1 MKKVIAVTSSRADYY
16 LLRPLL
22 MKLNML
28 EGIQLEIVVT
38 GSHLLKKHGN
48 TSQEI
53 KKDFKKIHPIKILS
67 SKTDSL
73 AIQKNLPH
81 YLKNFLAFL
90 SQSKP
95 DLLILL
101 GDRYEIFLAAI
112 AGLFNTIPIAHIHGG
127 EVTHGA
133 IDDPMR
139 HSITKMS
146 NLHFVAHEEYKH
158 RVTQLGE
165 EPNSI
170 FNVGPMVIDNLI
182 DRKFYDKS
190 KLCKLLGISKLEPF
204 FLITLHPETY
214 GNNNNLRNIQQLLKA
229 LKKFSDHTL
238 LFTAPNVDYEANIIR
253 AEIENFAIQNSNAH
267 FFNSLGSPLYLSL
280 MRYSSCVIGNSSS
293 GVIEAPLLGALSVN
307 IGSRQSGRVM
317 SKTILASSFN
327 SSDIFSTITR
337 ALDQKGSYKLSK
349 LSPKDSPSSKIVKI
363 LQKTDFHLKTNKK
376 FNDLT

>member
-1 MKKVIAVTSSRADYY
+1 MKKIVAITSSRADYY

-22 MKLNML
+22 KKLHIL
-28 EGIQLEIVVT
+28 EGIQLEIIAT

-48 TSQEI
+48 TLQEI
-53 KKDFKKIHPIKILS
+53 EKDFKKIHSIKILS

-73 AIQKNLPH
+73 SIQKNLPH
-81 YLKNFLAFL
+81 YLKHFLDFFKN
-90 SQSKP
+90 SKP
-95 DLLILL
+95 DLIILL

-112 AGLFNTIPIAHIHGG
+112 AGLFNAIPIAHIHGG

-146 NLHFVAHEEYKH
+146 NLHFVSHEEYKI
-158 RVTQLGE
+158 RVAQLGE

-182 DRKFYDKS
+182 DKKFYDQS
-190 KLCKLLGISKLEPF
+190 KLCKLLDISELGNF

-214 GNNNNLRNIQQLLKA
+214 GKNNNLRNILQLLKA
-229 LKKFSDHTL
+229 LKKFSNYNL
-238 LFTAPNVDYEANIIR
+238 VFTAPNVDLEADIIR
-253 AEIENFAIQNSNAH
+253 TEIEKFVANHSNAY
-267 FFNSLGSPLYLSL
+267 FFNSLGSSIYLSL

-293 GVIEAPLLGALSVN
+293 GVIEAPLLGVLSVN

-317 SKTILASSFN
+317 AKTVLSSACN
-327 SSDIFSTITR
+327 ASDILSTIR
-337 ALDQKGSYKLSK
+337 YGLNKKEDYKLSK
-349 LSPKDSPSSKIVKI
+349 LLSKDSPSSKIIKI
-363 LQKTDFHLKTNKK
+363 LQKEDLNLKTNKI
-376 FNDLT
+376 FNDIA

>member
-22 MKLNML
+22 IKLNKIK
-28 EGIQLEIVVT
+28 GIQLEIVVT

-48 TSQEI
+48 TAHEI
-53 KKDFKKIHPIKILS
+53 EKDFKKIHPIKILS
-67 SKTDSL
+67 SKTDSQ

-81 YLKNFLAFL
+81 YLKHFLAFL

-112 AGLFNTIPIAHIHGG
+112 AGLFNAIPIAHIHGG

-146 NLHFVAHEEYKH
+146 NLHFVAHEEYMN
-158 RVTQLGE
+158 RVIQLGE

-170 FNVGPMVIDNLI
+170 FNVGPMVLDNLI
-182 DRKFYDKS
+182 DKKFYDKP

-204 FLITLHPETY
+204 FLVTLHPETY
-214 GNNNNLRNIQQLLKA
+214 GSNNNLRNILQLLKA
-229 LKKFSDHTL
+229 LKKFKDHAL
-238 LFTAPNVDYEANIIR
+238 FFTAPNVDHEADIIR
-253 AEIENFAIQNSNAH
+253 AEIDNFVAENSNAYL
-267 FFNSLGSPLYLSL
+267 FNSLGSPIYLSL
-280 MRYSSCVIGNSSS
+280 MRHSSCVIGNSSS

-317 SKTILASSFN
+317 SKTIFSSSFN
-327 SSDIFSTITR
+327 ASDIFSTITH

-349 LSPKDSPSSKIVKI
+349 LSPKDSPSSKILKI
-363 LQKTDFHLKTNKK
+363 LQKIDFHLKTNKK
-376 FNDLT
+376 FNDLK

>member
-22 MKLNML
+22 IKLNKIK
-28 EGIQLEIVVT
+28 GIQLEIVVT

-48 TSQEI
+48 TAHEI
-53 KKDFKKIHPIKILS
+53 EKDFKKIHPIKILS

-81 YLKNFLAFL
+81 YLKHFLAFL

-112 AGLFNTIPIAHIHGG
+112 AGLFNAIPIAHIHGG

-146 NLHFVAHEEYKH
+146 NLHFVAHEEYMN
-158 RVTQLGE
+158 RVIQLGE

-170 FNVGPMVIDNLI
+170 FNVGPMVLDNLI
-182 DRKFYDKS
+182 DKKFYDKP

-204 FLITLHPETY
+204 FLVTLHPETY
-214 GNNNNLRNIQQLLKA
+214 GSNNNLRNILQLLKA
-229 LKKFSDHTL
+229 LKKFKDHAL
-238 LFTAPNVDYEANIIR
+238 FFTAPNVDHEADIIR
-253 AEIENFAIQNSNAH
+253 AEIDNFVAENSKKWSPEGSLGVSFGNPFLGQNS
-267 FFNSLGSPLYLSL
+267 
-280 MRYSSCVIGNSSS
+280 
-293 GVIEAPLLGALSVN
+293 
-307 IGSRQSGRVM
+307 
-317 SKTILASSFN
+317 
-327 SSDIFSTITR
+327 
-337 ALDQKGSYKLSK
+337 
-349 LSPKDSPSSKIVKI
+349 
-363 LQKTDFHLKTNKK
+363 LKTHLAAKLP
-376 FNDLT
+376 FGIYFQSI